1 MVYDF
6 FLIALICV
14 GIIDMSGII
23 ESGNEYLK
31 RLTGKPYRIPKPFS
45 CSLCMTWWLCLIW
58 SIIFNFSLGNIALS
72 LIFALLTP
80 VMYDLLTVA
89 RDVLSRVIYLIATF
103 FQL

>member
-14 GIIDMSGII
+14 GIIDMSGVI
-23 ESGNEYLK
+23 ESGNEYIR

-58 SIIFNFSLGNIALS
+58 SMVFGLTLENIALS
-72 LIFALLTP
+72 LIIALLTP
-80 VMYDLLTVA
+80 VVYDLMTVCREVA
-89 RDVLSRVIYLIATF
+89 SRMIYLIATF
-103 FQL
+103 FRI